1 MSTWCILLSGGNGL
15 RMGTQSNKTLIS
27 LLGEPALCRALRTLR
42 RHADGII
49 LVIRPQDEDETR
61 TALNDA
67 QLTVDGVA
75 YGGAD
80 RQESVRNGLS
90 LLPEDCDIV
99 LVHDGARPLVD
110 DQTIE
115 NVLSSVRKYGSGVAA
130 TPVTDTIK
138 RVGADDIVADTPPRG
153 QLRAVQTPQGFSRD
167 LLCRAHAEITERCT
181 DDAALVEQLGVPVHL
196 CPGSPRNLKLTTPED
211 IALAE
216 FYLSGMP
223 RIGHGYD
230 AHRLVEGRRFILGG
244 VDIPHEKGL
253 LGHSDADAALHA
265 LMDALLG
272 AAGLPNIGQLF
283 PDSAEEYRGVSSL
296 KLLREVGRRLTEAGF
311 SLGNCDV
318 TIIAQAPK
326 LSPYLAEMRRQTAA
340 ALGVSEGQVSYKATT
355 TEGMGFEGAGE
366 GISAHAVAL
375 LFQMDG
381 S

>member
-181 DDAALVEQLGVPVHL
+181 DDAALVEQLGVPVPQ
-196 CPGSPRNLKLTTPED
+196 CPGSPRNRLHHAGGLTQQESS
-211 IALAE
+211 A
-216 FYLSGMP
+216 SGIP
-223 RIGHGYD
+223 LPTQGNGHRRAFGEVLQSD
-230 AHRLVEGRRFILGG
+230 AHRHGHSPHQSRTAVAAVLQRAESNAHRQSLRDVVKGDGQYQHDDSVQPLIRRAPGIIRVSLGKG
-244 VDIPHEKGL
+244 DDFVRTPHENGPQQK
-253 LGHSDADAALHA
+253 AC
-265 LMDALLG
+265 
-272 AAGLPNIGQLF
+272 
-283 PDSAEEYRGVSSL
+283 RGD
-296 KLLREVGRRLTEAGF
+296 KPGRGPR
-311 SLGNCDV
+311 
-318 TIIAQAPK
+318 
-326 LSPYLAEMRRQTAA
+326 
-340 ALGVSEGQVSYKATT
+340 
-355 TEGMGFEGAGE
+355 
-366 GISAHAVAL
+366 
-375 LFQMDG
+375 
-381 S
+381 

>member
-138 RVGADDIVADTPPRG
+138 RVCEG
-153 QLRAVQTPQGFSRD
+153 LRANPS
-167 LLCRAHAEITERCT
+167 ITEVT
-181 DDAALVEQLGVPVHL
+181 
-196 CPGSPRNLKLTTPED
+196 
-211 IALAE
+211 
-216 FYLSGMP
+216 
-223 RIGHGYD
+223 RI
-230 AHRLVEGRRFILGG
+230 
-244 VDIPHEKGL
+244 
-253 LGHSDADAALHA
+253 
-265 LMDALLG
+265 
-272 AAGLPNIGQLF
+272 
-283 PDSAEEYRGVSSL
+283 
-296 KLLREVGRRLTEAGF
+296 
-311 SLGNCDV
+311 
-318 TIIAQAPK
+318 
-326 LSPYLAEMRRQTAA
+326 
-340 ALGVSEGQVSYKATT
+340 
-355 TEGMGFEGAGE
+355 
-366 GISAHAVAL
+366 
-375 LFQMDG
+375 
-381 S
+381 

>member
-115 NVLSSVRKYGSGVAA
+115 NVLSSRAPSMAA
-130 TPVTDTIK
+130 
-138 RVGADDIVADTPPRG
+138 AWPPRPSPIPSSAWARTISSPILRRVG

-196 CPGSPRNLKLTTPED
+196 CPGSPRNLKLTNPED

-216 FYLSGMP
+216 F
-223 RIGHGYD
+223 I
-230 AHRLVEGRRFILGG
+230 
-244 VDIPHEKGL
+244 
-253 LGHSDADAALHA
+253 
-265 LMDALLG
+265 
-272 AAGLPNIGQLF
+272 
-283 PDSAEEYRGVSSL
+283 
-296 KLLREVGRRLTEAGF
+296 
-311 SLGNCDV
+311 
-318 TIIAQAPK
+318 
-326 LSPYLAEMRRQTAA
+326 
-340 ALGVSEGQVSYKATT
+340 
-355 TEGMGFEGAGE
+355 
-366 GISAHAVAL
+366 
-375 LFQMDG
+375 
-381 S
+381 

>member
-1 MSTWCILLSGGNGL
+1 MSTWCILLSGGSGL

-167 LLCRAHAEITERCT
+167 R
-181 DDAALVEQLGVPVHL
+181 
-196 CPGSPRNLKLTTPED
+196 RN
-211 IALAE
+211 
-216 FYLSGMP
+216 
-223 RIGHGYD
+223 
-230 AHRLVEGRRFILGG
+230 HR
-244 VDIPHEKGL
+244 
-253 LGHSDADAALHA
+253 ALHRRRGA
-265 LMDALLG
+265 GG
-272 AAGLPNIGQLF
+272 AAGRAGASVPRQPAQPEADNPGGYCLGRVLF
-283 PDSAEEYRGVSSL
+283 KRHAAHRAR
-296 KLLREVGRRLTEAGF
+296 LRRAPAGGGPPFYPGRSGYPA
-311 SLGNCDV
+311 
-318 TIIAQAPK
+318 
-326 LSPYLAEMRRQTAA
+326 
-340 ALGVSEGQVSYKATT
+340 
-355 TEGMGFEGAGE
+355 
-366 GISAHAVAL
+366 
-375 LFQMDG
+375 
-381 S
+381 

>member
-27 LLGEPALCRALRTLR
+27 LLGEPALCHALRTLR

-115 NVLSSVRKYGSGVAA
+115 NVLSTVRKYGSGVAA

-153 QLRAVQTPQGFSRD
+153 QLAPYRPRRAFPVPCFAAHTRKLPSAAPTTQRWWSSWA
-167 LLCRAHAEITERCT
+167 CRCICA
-181 DDAALVEQLGVPVHL
+181 PVA
-196 CPGSPRNLKLTTPED
+196 RTT
-211 IALAE
+211 
-216 FYLSGMP
+216 
-223 RIGHGYD
+223 
-230 AHRLVEGRRFILGG
+230 
-244 VDIPHEKGL
+244 
-253 LGHSDADAALHA
+253 
-265 LMDALLG
+265 
-272 AAGLPNIGQLF
+272 
-283 PDSAEEYRGVSSL
+283 
-296 KLLREVGRRLTEAGF
+296 
-311 SLGNCDV
+311 
-318 TIIAQAPK
+318 
-326 LSPYLAEMRRQTAA
+326 
-340 ALGVSEGQVSYKATT
+340 
-355 TEGMGFEGAGE
+355 
-366 GISAHAVAL
+366 
-375 LFQMDG
+375 
-381 S
+381 

>member
-49 LVIRPQDEDETR
+49 LVIRPQDEDEIR

-153 QLRAVQTPQGFSRD
+153 QLRAVQTPQGFSATCFAARTPKSPSAAPMTRRWWSSWA
-167 LLCRAHAEITERCT
+167 CRCICAP
-181 DDAALVEQLGVPVHL
+181 AA
-196 CPGSPRNLKLTTPED
+196 R
-211 IALAE
+211 
-216 FYLSGMP
+216 
-223 RIGHGYD
+223 
-230 AHRLVEGRRFILGG
+230 
-244 VDIPHEKGL
+244 
-253 LGHSDADAALHA
+253 
-265 LMDALLG
+265 
-272 AAGLPNIGQLF
+272 
-283 PDSAEEYRGVSSL
+283 
-296 KLLREVGRRLTEAGF
+296 
-311 SLGNCDV
+311 
-318 TIIAQAPK
+318 
-326 LSPYLAEMRRQTAA
+326 
-340 ALGVSEGQVSYKATT
+340 AT
-355 TEGMGFEGAGE
+355 
-366 GISAHAVAL
+366 
-375 LFQMDG
+375 
-381 S
+381 

>member
-1 MSTWCILLSGGNGL
+1 MSTWCILLSGGSGL

-27 LLGEPALCRALRTLR
+27 LLGEPALCRALHTLR

-153 QLRAVQTPQGFSRD
+153 QLRAVQTPQGFSRA
-167 LLCRAHAEITERCT
+167 LLCRAHAEIAQRCT

-196 CPGSPRNLKLTTPED
+196 CPGSLRNLKLTTPED

-216 FYLSGMP
+216 F
-223 RIGHGYD
+223 
-230 AHRLVEGRRFILGG
+230 
-244 VDIPHEKGL
+244 
-253 LGHSDADAALHA
+253 
-265 LMDALLG
+265 
-272 AAGLPNIGQLF
+272 
-283 PDSAEEYRGVSSL
+283 
-296 KLLREVGRRLTEAGF
+296 
-311 SLGNCDV
+311 
-318 TIIAQAPK
+318 
-326 LSPYLAEMRRQTAA
+326 
-340 ALGVSEGQVSYKATT
+340 
-355 TEGMGFEGAGE
+355 
-366 GISAHAVAL
+366 
-375 LFQMDG
+375 
-381 S
+381 

>member
-1 MSTWCILLSGGNGL
+1 MSTWCILLSGGSGL

-153 QLRAVQTPQGFSRD
+153 QLRAVQTPQAFALWRLREAYSLPYD
-167 LLCRAHAEITERCT
+167 ESFT
-181 DDAALVEQLGVPVHL
+181 DDASVMAAAGFTNLVLV
-196 CPGSPRNLKLTTPED
+196 PGSYRNIKITNPIDLA
-211 IALAE
+211 IAE
-216 FYLSGMP
+216 
-223 RIGHGYD
+223 
-230 AHRLVEGRRFILGG
+230 
-244 VDIPHEKGL
+244 L
-253 LGHSDADAALHA
+253 LITRS
-265 LMDALLG
+265 
-272 AAGLPNIGQLF
+272 
-283 PDSAEEYRGVSSL
+283 
-296 KLLREVGRRLTEAGF
+296 
-311 SLGNCDV
+311 
-318 TIIAQAPK
+318 
-326 LSPYLAEMRRQTAA
+326 
-340 ALGVSEGQVSYKATT
+340 
-355 TEGMGFEGAGE
+355 
-366 GISAHAVAL
+366 
-375 LFQMDG
+375 
-381 S
+381 